1 MMGSAAE
8 HAGDAE
14 VDHSFSAGS
23 GDAQDRQLR
32 SILRGDAAPSTST
45 EKSSPHSNKHSVQG
59 AGPAER
65 SPGSTSARQLAS
77 FAFPDGGGLR
87 SALEQLTPAMPARAG
102 GGHAHLTQPPERGGR
117 SRDIVPDSEEEA
129 TPPDQDSRHSQPK
142 ATAGQHPDQPLS
154 QAADLDS
161 NARQPAAE
169 AIPLCTPR
177 GTQRGASAAASDA
190 PGSAEKERLLAL
202 AAAVPAVAAV
212 VALMESQRGSN
223 SPNKRKLPLSRG
235 LPQDP
240 ADGCG
245 CGSGSPVSQALS
257 TQSKGGSGNRE
268 GGLAALGSQRGGLS
282 QPSPL
287 CPTRLNRD
295 RPADCGSQHDAA
307 PSAPAPKSQ
316 PPNEGGAFAAR
327 TPSVLGS
334 EPSAGGVKEAAAV
347 GASAAFGG
355 EASAGGLKEAA
366 GMAEACMETREDG
379 QINKRRRTDAGE
391 ETLGSHAD
399 VRSGHENSLKEHH
412 AASQPSCRVGVRE
425 GDDRGE
431 LARCAIAP
439 SDSAAREADSD
450 VDIGGPEDIAGLTC
464 SHRIVSQG
472 DRLPTQFPPQDA
484 CSQGRLP
491 SQAAETQMG
500 DMHSSEEQDPL
511 CGQPLPPPHL
521 SLGDRAEEFGRTPG
535 ALLLQTPMQRSPWAT
550 PHFSHPHTTDRCAA
564 DPHGSDVPASAAPSS
579 GPPAASLSGQNA
591 TMRVLSLDARPSP
604 GWTPGL
610 MCSGVGFHHAAP
622 FCPEAGSCAPDALH
636 RLARRAPL
644 AEATG
649 GPSLHQGSCQP
660 PLMTQSGRLTP
671 FQPGELQEQ
680 QLLSQGLHSQAGM
693 DSHHFGTCH
702 SLDGLLYVGSQNSDQ
717 VLPLSA
723 QPLPSPPN

>member
-1 MMGSAAE
+1 MLLYVILNDLTFIHYGTSLPSA
-8 HAGDAE
+8 
-14 VDHSFSAGS
+14 VFSHVC
-23 GDAQDRQLR
+23 QDYLNRPRERAHEGIFL
-32 SILRGDAAPSTST
+32 
-45 EKSSPHSNKHSVQG
+45 SVIPG

-142 ATAGQHPDQPLS
+142 ATAGQHPDQALS

-161 NARQPAAE
+161 NAPGNHYQRQSGNPGAEESQAQREEDCANTRGSLAEEAGQPAAE

-177 GTQRGASAAASDA
+177 GTQLGASAAARDA

-202 AAAVPAVAAV
+202 AAAVPAVAAA

-223 SPNKRKLPLSRG
+223 SPNKRKLPLSRR

-245 CGSGSPVSQALS
+245 SGSGSPVSQALS
-257 TQSKGGSGNRE
+257 THSKGGSGNRE

-307 PSAPAPKSQ
+307 PAAPAPQSQ

-327 TPSVLGS
+327 TSSVLGG
-334 EPSAGGVKEAAAV
+334 EPSAGGLKEAAAV

-366 GMAEACMETREDG
+366 GVAEACMEMRVRLKWLRAVRTLHKIACRRQALALTDGQTWSSSVHVPVGGESSADASDRQRSAPVPGSSSPAHASSAPHGSVGAANGATGRAWNEEGAAAAANAHNQTGPSERASSGWKTARSQGSQGSGPVSQAAWQSSQLPHNKLPEARNTGKRDREEQADGGASQAQPGADMAHAGGSSERQVAAQDG

-391 ETLGSHAD
+391 GTLGSHAYKH
-399 VRSGHENSLKEHH
+399 SGHENSLKEHH

-425 GDDRGE
+425 RDDRGE
-431 LARCAIAP
+431 LASCAVAP
-439 SDSAAREADSD
+439 SDFAAREADSD
-450 VDIGGPEDIAGLTC
+450 VEIGGPEDLAGLTC
-464 SHRIVSQG
+464 SHRSVSQG
-472 DRLPTQFPPQDA
+472 DRLLTQV
-484 CSQGRLP
+484 CL
-491 SQAAETQMG
+491 
-500 DMHSSEEQDPL
+500 HYSS
-511 CGQPLPPPHL
+511 
-521 SLGDRAEEFGRTPG
+521 
-535 ALLLQTPMQRSPWAT
+535 
-550 PHFSHPHTTDRCAA
+550 
-564 DPHGSDVPASAAPSS
+564 
-579 GPPAASLSGQNA
+579 
-591 TMRVLSLDARPSP
+591 
-604 GWTPGL
+604 
-610 MCSGVGFHHAAP
+610 
-622 FCPEAGSCAPDALH
+622 
-636 RLARRAPL
+636 
-644 AEATG
+644 
-649 GPSLHQGSCQP
+649 
-660 PLMTQSGRLTP
+660 
-671 FQPGELQEQ
+671 
-680 QLLSQGLHSQAGM
+680 
-693 DSHHFGTCH
+693 
-702 SLDGLLYVGSQNSDQ
+702 
-717 VLPLSA
+717 
-723 QPLPSPPN
+723 